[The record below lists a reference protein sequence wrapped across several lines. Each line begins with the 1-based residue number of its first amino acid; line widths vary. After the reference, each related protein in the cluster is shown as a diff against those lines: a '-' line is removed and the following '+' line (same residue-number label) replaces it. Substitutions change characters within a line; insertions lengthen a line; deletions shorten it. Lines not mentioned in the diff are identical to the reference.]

1 MRGDHAVDLD
11 LGPADAIQAFDGQL
25 QHLRPAALEQ
35 AGGITQFQ
43 ADGDPVALDVEVPYA
58 TGADRVLVKV
68 GVGVL
73 AKNGFHRCAIDG
85 AHGQLR

>member
-1 MRGDHAVDLD
+1 
-11 LGPADAIQAFDGQL
+11 L

-35 AGGITQFQ
+35 ACGVAQLKLDRNLVTLHV
-43 ADGDPVALDVEVPYA
+43 DGAYA
-58 TGADRVLVKV
+58 PGADRVLVQV

-85 AHGQLR
+85 AHGLLPKKD